1 MSHFN
6 EEDVLMN
13 LRKFRVP
20 EGSHGAIV
28 RYLVHH
34 IHPGGFLAAVFSN
47 QLMEAFA
54 RADGTNHASME
65 KYAVFLYN
73 AMPAS
78 RDCWGSPAAVAKWID
93 QEPEM
98 KDRLFDDDIRT

>member
-1 MSHFN
+1 MIHFN
-6 EEDVLMN
+6 EEDVLMD
-13 LRKFRVP
+13 LRHCRVP

-54 RADGTNHASME
+54 RADETNQAAMRQ
-65 KYAVFLYN
+65 YAMFLYN
-73 AMPAS
+73 TMLAS

-93 QEPEM
+93 QEPE
-98 KDRLFDDDIRT
+98 DA